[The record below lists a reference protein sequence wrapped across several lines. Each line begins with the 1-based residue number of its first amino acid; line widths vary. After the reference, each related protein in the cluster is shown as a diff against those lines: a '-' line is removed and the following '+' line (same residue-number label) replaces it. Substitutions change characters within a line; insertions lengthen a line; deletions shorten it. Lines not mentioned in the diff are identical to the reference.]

1 MIYRRQVANET
12 SYNFKYQSLTTKQI
26 RNNND
31 LKHLI
36 ISLVTKI
43 RIRKG
48 HSNSLSEKTSL
59 IYLIEKY
66 FNKSKYSIVPSF
78 KRRKSKRV

>member
-12 SYNFKYQSLTTKQI
+12 SYNFRYQSLTTKEI
-26 RNNND
+26 RNNIN

-43 RIRKG
+43 RIRKEQEYEQEKRNKNK
-48 HSNSLSEKTSL
+48 NSK
-59 IYLIEKY
+59 
-66 FNKSKYSIVPSF
+66 NKK
-78 KRRKSKRV
+78 K